1 MLPANHDRPRR
12 ARAAWLLVPLGAAL
26 LLHPLV
32 LANPGFFSH
41 DEWERLDH
49 IRRHGLWDFLR
60 AYSIPH
66 AGPEFGHPVRP
77 IGFVQQ
83 GLSALL
89 MEPSP
94 FLAHLLDVLMHGA
107 VASLLTLVLHRR
119 GAPPSLALLAG
130 LLLAASPLTAASTG
144 WVAAS
149 FDRWLGLFVL
159 LAAGAAWGI
168 LSGGTTPGRAL
179 ALAAAAAGAVLSK
192 EAAAALPLALLVVVG
207 AHRALHPGGPW
218 PWRRVAMVLALG
230 SLPVLAYLLVRLPAI
245 EATLTGRTGAG
256 YYAPTGRF
264 LGRSLSGYWGFPFL
278 PHLTDFPRQ
287 GRLGLPAFLGA
298 GLLHAVL
305 VALAGRW
312 FGWRIGAL
320 YVAAYFV
327 FLLPVLPLPEP
338 GAHYLYASA
347 LPLAV
352 LLAALWREAWRRR
365 ARLALA
371 ALAVG
376 TGLMLTNHALIQWRI
391 YRGGVCQAAF
401 LPSLDAALAE
411 RSGPLAIVLAPS
423 SLDWV
428 ARRGIYLRPAYA
440 EVTLLRGGAL
450 PAETRSV
457 VMGADCRLR

>member
-1 MLPANHDRPRR
+1 MPPANPYRWRR
-12 ARAAWLLVPLGAAL
+12 ARAAWLLAPLLAAL

-83 GLSALL
+83 GMSALL
-89 MEPSP
+89 MESAP
-94 FLAHLLDVLMHGA
+94 FLVHLLDVLMHGA
-107 VASLLTLVLHRR
+107 VASLLALVLHRR
-119 GAPPSLALLAG
+119 GASLGLALLAG
-130 LLLAASPLTAASTG
+130 LLFAASPLTAASTG

-149 FDRWLGLFVL
+149 FDRWLGLFAL

-168 LSGGTTPGRAL
+168 LSGGTTPGRGL
-179 ALAAAAAGAVLSK
+179 ALAAAAAGAALSK
-192 EAAAALPLALLVVVG
+192 EAAAALPLALLLVAG
-207 AHRALHPGGPW
+207 AHRALHPDGTW
-218 PWRRVAMVLALG
+218 PWRRVAAVLVLG

-245 EATLTGRTGAG
+245 EATLAGRTGVG
-256 YYAPTGRF
+256 YYTPTGRF
-264 LGRSLSGYWGFPFL
+264 IGRSLSGYWGFPFL

-287 GRLGLPAFLGA
+287 GRLGFPAFLGA
-298 GLLHAVL
+298 GLLHAGL
-305 VALAGRW
+305 AALAGRW
-312 FGWRIGAL
+312 FGWRLGAL

-338 GAHYLYASA
+338 GAHYLYVSA

-352 LLAALWREAWRRR
+352 LMAAVWREAWRRR
-365 ARLALA
+365 SRLALA
-371 ALAVG
+371 VLVAG
-376 TGLMLTNHALIQWRI
+376 TGLMLTNHALIQWRMH
-391 YRGGVCQAAF
+391 RGGVCQAAF
-401 LPSLDAALAE
+401 LPSLDAALAA
-411 RSGPLAIVLAPS
+411 RSGPIAIVFAPG

-428 ARRGIYLRPAYA
+428 ARRAIYLRPAYA
-440 EVTLLRGGAL
+440 EVTLVRGDAPPTEARPL
-450 PAETRSV
+450 
-457 VMGADCRLR
+457 VMGSDCRLR

>member
-1 MLPANHDRPRR
+1 MLPANLCRSRSG
-12 ARAAWLLVPLGAAL
+12 RAAWLLAPLAAAL

-49 IRRHGLWDFLR
+49 IRRAGLWDFLG

-83 GLSALL
+83 GFSALL
-89 MEPSP
+89 MEPAP
-94 FLAHLLDVLMHGA
+94 FLVHLLDVLMHGA
-107 VASLLTLVLHRR
+107 VASLLALVLHRR
-119 GAPPSLALLAG
+119 GASAGLALLAG
-130 LLLAASPLTAASTG
+130 LLFAASPLTAASTG

-149 FDRWLGLFVL
+149 FDRWLGLFAL

-168 LSGGTTPGRAL
+168 LTDGVTPGRGL
-179 ALAAAAAGAVLSK
+179 ALAAAAAGAALSK
-192 EAAAALPLALLVVVG
+192 EAAATLPLALLIVVS
-207 AHRALHPGGPW
+207 AHRALHPVGAW
-218 PWRRVAMVLALG
+218 PWRRAASVLALG
-230 SLPVLAYLLVRLPAI
+230 SLPVMAYLFVRLPAI
-245 EATLTGRTGAG
+245 EATLAGRTGVG

-298 GLLHAVL
+298 GLLHAGLAV
-305 VALAGRW
+305 LAGRW
-312 FGWRIGAL
+312 FGWRLGAL

-327 FLLPVLPLPEP
+327 FLLPVLPLREP

-352 LLAALWREAWRRR
+352 LMAALWREAWRRR
-365 ARLALA
+365 ARLVRAALA
-371 ALAVG
+371 AG
-376 TGLMLTNHALIQWRI
+376 TGLMLANHVLIQWQMH
-391 YRGGVCQAAF
+391 RGGVCQAAF
-401 LPSLDAALAE
+401 LPSLDAALAQG
-411 RSGPLAIVLAPS
+411 GPMAIAFAPR

-428 ARRGIYLRPAYA
+428 ARRAIYGRSAYA
-440 EVTLLRGGAL
+440 GVTLLPGGAPP
-450 PAETRSV
+450 PAGMRLL
-457 VMGADCRLR
+457 VMGTDCRLR

>member
-1 MLPANHDRPRR
+1 M
-12 ARAAWLLVPLGAAL
+12 

-49 IRRHGLWDFLR
+49 IRARGLWDFLR

-89 MEPSP
+89 LEPAP
-94 FLAHLLDVLMHGA
+94 FLAHLLDVVMHGA
-107 VASLLTLVLHRR
+107 IASLLAVALQRR
-119 GAPPSLALLAG
+119 GAPLSFAVLAG
-130 LLLAASPLTAASTG
+130 LIFAASPLTTASTG

-149 FDRWLGLFVL
+149 FDRWLALFAL
-159 LAAGAAWGI
+159 LAAWAAWGI
-168 LSGGTTPGRAL
+168 LSEGLTPRRGL
-179 ALAAAAAGAVLSK
+179 ALAAAAAGAALSK
-192 EAAAALPLALLVVVG
+192 EAAATLPLALLLLAG

-218 PWRRVAMVLALG
+218 PWRRVAAVLALG

-245 EATLTGRTGAG
+245 QATLEGQTGGG

-287 GRLGLPAFLGA
+287 ARLGLLAFLGA
-298 GLLHAVL
+298 GLLHAGFA
-305 VALAGRW
+305 ALAGRW
-312 FGWRIGAL
+312 FGWRLGLL
-320 YVAAYFV
+320 YLGAYFV
-327 FLLPVLPLPEP
+327 FLLPVLPLRES

-352 LLAALWREAWRRR
+352 LMAALWREAWRRR

-376 TGLMLTNHALIQWRI
+376 SGLMLANHALIQWRM
-391 YRGGVCQAAF
+391 YRAGVCQSVF
-401 LPSLDAALAE
+401 LPALDAALAAQA
-411 RSGPLAIVLAPS
+411 GPIAIGFAPGS
-423 SLDWV
+423 RDSV
-428 ARRGIYLRPAYA
+428 ARRAIFTRPAYA
-440 EVTLLRGGAL
+440 EVTLLTGQAAPAGARVL
-450 PAETRSV
+450 
-457 VMGADCRLR
+457 VMEADCRLR